1 MSKITINDKEYE
13 TDDFTEEQRN
23 VFREAQMASS
33 ELDRLSYLGKV
44 LDERRALLVQ
54 TLLNM
59 LEPSSEPTDT

>member
-1 MSKITINDKEYE
+1 MSKITINDKAYE

-23 VFREAQMASS
+23 VFRETQMASS

>member
-13 TDDFTEEQRN
+13 TEDFTQEQLN
-23 VFREAQMASS
+23 ILREVQVAAS
-33 ELDRLSYLGKV
+33 EVERLSYLGKV
-44 LDERRALLVQ
+44 LDERRSVLVQ